1 MSDEIINDES
11 STDEVI
17 NDIVEETLEEQDA
30 KTSVKAKGNAKDETP
45 VSEPESIASVDKAA
59 SDSPDNSAKNKASIA
74 PKTKAGM
81 ISAMVTHMQAMKKA
95 DMENMYSN
103 YMMKKESVEET
114 DEIIAEESEEKVD
127 AVDTAKAELDN
138 LVDNEATL
146 SEEFKE
152 KTAVIFEAAVKSKLS
167 DEIDRLESQ
176 YKEELEEEVS

>member
-30 KTSVKAKGNAKDETP
+30 KTSVKAKGSAKDETP

-74 PKTKAGM
+74 PKTQAGM

-103 YMMKKESVEET
+103 
-114 DEIIAEESEEKVD
+114 
-127 AVDTAKAELDN
+127 
-138 LVDNEATL
+138 
-146 SEEFKE
+146 
-152 KTAVIFEAAVKSKLS
+152 
-167 DEIDRLESQ
+167 
-176 YKEELEEEVS
+176 